1 MSVTQIYHIVKQAM
15 RQLRPDERITRLRV
29 SVWMI
34 VGIYLSKAVHLRKI
48 AGKIPGAATTNSK
61 IRRLSRFL
69 DNSAVNV
76 REWYEPQARAVLEA
90 AAQHHGRIRLIVDG
104 SKVGFGHQL
113 LMVGLAYRRRAL
125 PIAWTWIK
133 SARGHSSAHKQKA
146 LLAYVR
152 SLIPAHTPVL
162 VVGDS
167 EFGAGE
173 LLKQLDTW
181 KWAYVLRQKSSHLVK
196 LAAAEDWQAFGTL
209 APRPGTTAWH
219 PKALL
224 TQHHAYQ
231 VNLYVVW
238 QKGYAEPWL
247 LATNLATPRQ
257 ARRAYRRRVW
267 IEEMFGDLKGH
278 GFDLESSHL
287 RHFMRLS
294 RLTLL
299 VVILYMW
306 LITRGSQV
314 IKWGQRRLVDRA
326 DRVDLSVFHIGLCMF
341 ERYITNQQAFT
352 IRWIPYFHKLSGS

>member
-1 MSVTQIYHIVKQAM
+1 MSATQIYHIVKKAM
-15 RQLRPDERITRLRV
+15 RQLRPEERRTRLRV
-29 SVWMI
+29 SAWMI

-69 DNSAVNV
+69 NNPAVRV

-90 AAQHHGRIRLIVDG
+90 AAAHHGGLRLIVDG

-113 LMVGLAYRRRAL
+113 LMVGVAYRRRAL

-133 SARGHSSAHKQKA
+133 SARGHSSAYKQTA
-146 LLAYVR
+146 LLAYVKG
-152 SLIPAHTPVL
+152 LIPAQTPVL

-167 EFGAGE
+167 EFGAVE
-173 LLKQLDTW
+173 VLKQLDTW
-181 KWAYVLRQKSSHLVK
+181 QWDYVLRQKSNHLTR
-196 LAAAEDWQAFGTL
+196 LATTTAWQAFGDL
-209 APRPGTTAWH
+209 AAGPGSTAWH
-219 PKALL
+219 PNALL
-224 TQHHAYQ
+224 TQKHAYR
-231 VNLYVVW
+231 VNLYVLW
-238 QKGYAEPWL
+238 QPGYEEPWL

-257 ARRAYRRRVW
+257 ARQAYRRRVW

-278 GFDLESSHL
+278 GFDLESTHL

-326 DRVDLSVFHIGLCMF
+326 DRVDLSIFHIGLSMF

-352 IRWIPYFHKLSGS
+352 IRWVPYFRKLSGS

>member
-1 MSVTQIYHIVKQAM
+1 MSITQIYHIVKQAM

-34 VGIYLSKAVHLRKI
+34 VGIYLSKAVQLRKI
-48 AGKIPGAATTNSK
+48 ASKIPGAATTNSK

-69 DNSAVNV
+69 DNPAVNV
-76 REWYEPQARAVLEA
+76 REWYAPKA
-90 AAQHHGRIRLIVDG
+90 
-104 SKVGFGHQL
+104 
-113 LMVGLAYRRRAL
+113 RAL
-125 PIAWTWIK
+125 PIAWTWIR
-133 SARGHSSAHKQKA
+133 SARGHSSARKQKA
-146 LLAYVR
+146 LLDYVR

-167 EFGAGE
+167 EFGAVE

-181 KWAYVLRQKSSHLVK
+181 HWDYVLRQKSSHRVK
-196 LAAAEDWQAFGTL
+196 LATGADWQAFGSL
-209 APRPGTTAWH
+209 APRPGTKAWH

-231 VNLYVVW
+231 ANLYVVW
-238 QKGYAEPWL
+238 QKGYKEPWL

-299 VVILYMW
+299 VVILYLW

-341 ERYITNQQAFT
+341 ERYITNQQPFT